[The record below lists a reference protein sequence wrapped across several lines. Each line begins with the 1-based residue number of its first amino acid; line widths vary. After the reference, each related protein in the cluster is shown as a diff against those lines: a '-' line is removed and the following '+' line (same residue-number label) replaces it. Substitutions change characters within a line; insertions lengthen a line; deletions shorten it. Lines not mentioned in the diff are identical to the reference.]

1 MNRLCKSWIQPAAM
15 VMGLALFLAPTAG
28 LAQETT
34 GPQAPTQPNPDVRAA
49 RLSFVE
55 GKVQIT
61 QGNQILASSAPVNT
75 PLFEG
80 TVISTKDNG
89 QAEIQFDDGTIARI
103 SPNSSLEIPV
113 LRQRDGLANTEVEVQ
128 SGLAYL
134 ELQGNNPKSQVTAR
148 FGDSSVTASGFTV
161 LRIDMDNPPGEV
173 AVFSGNAHL
182 ERGNTLSLDLRGG
195 ESVALNSSDS
205 NQYNLAD
212 TIEPN
217 SWDAWNA
224 DRDQELSSQQSAKTA
239 ATEAQ
244 PNSSNPAWS
253 DLDANGNWYNVPG
266 QGYVWSPNDA
276 TSSDWQPYGCGSWVW
291 NPQYGYVWA
300 SCDSWGYMPY
310 NSGSWGYYDGFGW
323 GWAPGFGYP
332 WWNNGIFVIN
342 IINSPFRFQ
351 PPHRPHGGP
360 VHPHGPTPRGFVQSN
375 PVIAVNRIPKTPAGS
390 NPVRMAGGPVT
401 IAGNRVEP
409 LRPLSPRP
417 IYNHT
422 MMPGSD
428 RPAVGYSVF
437 PNNNGV
443 PNNANAGYTNRPGY
457 ASPATGAL
465 GYRPS
470 VNHVNPWPTPSPRAP
485 GGTYR
490 PPVSYAGGVTRYS
503 GGTAPPPPPHVVVG
517 GGGGHPG
524 PVGGGGSAPHVSAG
538 GGGGGGAHPS
548 AGGGGP
554 HR

>member
-1 MNRLCKSWIQPAAM
+1 MNRLSEGWIKPAAM
-15 VMGLALFLAPTAG
+15 VMGLALFLAPAAG

-34 GPQAPTQPNPDVRAA
+34 GPQAPAPPQPNPDVRAA

-61 QGNQILASSAPVNT
+61 QGNQILASSAPVNI

-80 TVISTKDNG
+80 TVVSTKDNG

-205 NQYNLAD
+205 NQYSLAD

-244 PNSSNPAWS
+244 PNSGNPAWS

-342 IINSPFRFQ
+342 IINPPFRFQ

-375 PVIAVNRIPKTPAGS
+375 PVIAVNR
-390 NPVRMAGGPVT
+390 
-401 IAGNRVEP
+401 
-409 LRPLSPRP
+409 
-417 IYNHT
+417 
-422 MMPGSD
+422 
-428 RPAVGYSVF
+428 PAVGYSVF
-437 PNNNGV
+437 PNNHGV
-443 PNNANAGYTNRPGY
+443 PNNANAGYTNRSGY
-457 ASPATGAL
+457 ASPSTGAF

-470 VNHVNPWPTPSPRAP
+470 DNHVNTWPAPSPLAP
-485 GGTYR
+485 GTYR

-503 GGTAPPPPPHVVVG
+503 GGTTAPPPPPHVVVG
-517 GGGGHPG
+517 GGGGHSG

>member
-1 MNRLCKSWIQPAAM
+1 MIRLSEAWIRPVAT
-15 VMGLALFLAPTAG
+15 VVGLALFLAPAIG
-28 LAQETT
+28 LHAQE
-34 GPQAPTQPNPDVRAA
+34 ANPDVRAA
-49 RLSFVE
+49 RLSYVE
-55 GKVQIT
+55 GNVQIA

-80 TVISTKDNG
+80 TVITTKENG

-103 SPNSSLEIPV
+103 SPNSSLGIPV
-113 LRQRDGLANTEVEVQ
+113 LRQQEGSANTEVKVQ

-134 ELQGNNPKSQVTAR
+134 EFQGNNPKSQVAAH
-148 FGDSSVTASGFTV
+148 FGDSTITPSGFTV

-173 AVFSGNAHL
+173 AVFAGNAHL
-182 ERGNTLSLDLRGG
+182 ERGNALSLDLRGG
-195 ESVALNSSDS
+195 ESVALNGGDP
-205 NQYNLAD
+205 NQYNLAE

-224 DRDQELSSQQSAKTA
+224 DRDQELTSQQSAKTG

-266 QGYVWSPNDA
+266 QGYVWSPNEA
-276 TSSDWQPYGCGSWVW
+276 ASSDWQPYGCGSWVW

-332 WWNNGIFVIN
+332 WWNSGIFVIN
-342 IINSPFRFQ
+342 IINPPFRFQ

-360 VHPHGPTPRGFVQSN
+360 VHPHGPPTKNARLIQPN
-375 PVIAVNRIPKTPAGS
+375 PVIAVNRSPKSPAPTG
-390 NPVRMAGGPVT
+390 NPVRVAGGPAT
-401 IAGNRVEP
+401 IAGNTVQP

-417 IYNHT
+417 VYSHT
-422 MMPGSD
+422 MLPGSN
-428 RPAVGYSVF
+428 PPGIGYSVF
-437 PNNNGV
+437 PNSGIR
-443 PNNANAGYTNRPGY
+443 NNANAGYANRPGY
-457 ASPATGAL
+457 SSPWAGTVGNGMNPNRGSAT
-465 GYRPS
+465 
-470 VNHVNPWPTPSPRAP
+470 AP
-485 GGTYR
+485 MMPAPAGTYR

-503 GGTAPPPPPHVVVG
+503 GAPAAPPPPHVTAG

-538 GGGGGGAHPS
+538 GGGGGGAHAS
-548 AGGGGP
+548 SGGGGG
-554 HR
+554 HH